1 MLVINCQT
9 KDNMARKNK
18 YSEEFIKTAVS
29 RVNAG
34 IAQVQVANEL
44 GIKPQ
49 TLSRWCI
56 AAKNGMSLEEKNES
70 DEIRRLKK
78 ELEKAK
84 AENEFLKKAA
94 AFFAKSL

>member
-1 MLVINCQT
+1 
-9 KDNMARKNK
+9 MARKNK

-78 ELEKAK
+78 ELEKA
-84 AENEFLKKAA
+84 ENEFLKKLRR
-94 AFFAKSL
+94 SLPRACSKVRIYQ

>member
-1 MLVINCQT
+1 
-9 KDNMARKNK
+9 MARKNK

-49 TLSRWCI
+49 TLSCWCI

>member
-1 MLVINCQT
+1 
-9 KDNMARKNK
+9 MARKNK
-18 YSEEFIKTAVS
+18 YSEEFIKTAVF

-56 AAKNGMSLEEKNES
+56 AAKKVMSLE
-70 DEIRRLKK
+70 
-78 ELEKAK
+78 
-84 AENEFLKKAA
+84 
-94 AFFAKSL
+94 

>member
-1 MLVINCQT
+1 
-9 KDNMARKNK
+9 MARKNK

-78 ELEKAK
+78 ELEKA
-84 AENEFLKKAA
+84 ENEFLKKLRR
-94 AFFAKSL
+94 SLPRACSKVSIYQ

>member
-1 MLVINCQT
+1 M
-9 KDNMARKNK
+9 
-18 YSEEFIKTAVS
+18 
-29 RVNAG
+29 
-34 IAQVQVANEL
+34 
-44 GIKPQ
+44 PQ

-56 AAKNGMSLEEKNES
+56 AAKKGMSLEEKIES

-94 AFFAKSL
+94 AFFTKSL

>member
-1 MLVINCQT
+1 
-9 KDNMARKNK
+9 MARKNK

-70 DEIRRLKK
+70 DEIRRLN
-78 ELEKAK
+78 KALQI
-84 AENEFLKKAA
+84 ATPDNESLKQAPA
-94 AFFAKSL
+94 ILPTSL

>member
-1 MLVINCQT
+1 
-9 KDNMARKNK
+9 MARKNK
-18 YSEEFIKTAVS
+18 YSEEFIETAVS

>member
-1 MLVINCQT
+1 
-9 KDNMARKNK
+9 MARKNK

-56 AAKNGMSLEEKNES
+56 VAKNGMSLEEKN
-70 DEIRRLKK
+70 
-78 ELEKAK
+78 
-84 AENEFLKKAA
+84 
-94 AFFAKSL
+94 

>member
-1 MLVINCQT
+1 
-9 KDNMARKNK
+9 MARKNK
-18 YSEEFIKTAVS
+18 YSEGFIKTAVS